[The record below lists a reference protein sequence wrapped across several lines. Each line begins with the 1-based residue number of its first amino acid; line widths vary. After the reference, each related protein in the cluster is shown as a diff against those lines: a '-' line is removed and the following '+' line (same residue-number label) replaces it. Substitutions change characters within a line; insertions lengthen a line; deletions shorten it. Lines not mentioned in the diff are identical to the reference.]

1 MFPSIETAACRRARS
16 TPVTPRNLHA
26 TVCTTA
32 RLNRWHLPRI
42 GEVTHEIPACL
53 DDVPYCIW
61 LGPWRPGFGLRAS
74 APPSAPAENAEEVIV
89 LPEFSVGSSST
100 DNSWVASS
108 SMSGTRTNV
117 PIQNLPRSIQVLT
130 SEFLADNG
138 ADNMADAA
146 AFMTGVTSQ
155 GKQDAVFDNNTLRSA
170 A

>member
-1 MFPSIETAACRRARS
+1 
-16 TPVTPRNLHA
+16 
-26 TVCTTA
+26 
-32 RLNRWHLPRI
+32 
-42 GEVTHEIPACL
+42 
-53 DDVPYCIW
+53 
-61 LGPWRPGFGLRAS
+61 
-74 APPSAPAENAEEVIV
+74 
-89 LPEFSVGSSST
+89 
-100 DNSWVASS
+100 
-108 SMSGTRTNV
+108 MSGTRTNV

>member
-1 MFPSIETAACRRARS
+1 MKSL
-16 TPVTPRNLHA
+16 PVWMTS
-26 TVCTTA
+26 
-32 RLNRWHLPRI
+32 RI
-42 GEVTHEIPACL
+42 A
-53 DDVPYCIW
+53 
-61 LGPWRPGFGLRAS
+61 FGLALGGPALVCAQ
-74 APPSAPAENAEEVIV
+74 APRPSAPAENAEEVIA